1 MKKAPLEIAVY
12 ILGIVLL
19 AILFVFGSFS
29 QNLKANIFET
39 VTPLFEP
46 NNYIGAIVYDY
57 DLDKFSNFQ
66 LIRSDEKVLETAR
79 NFDKSY
85 FAVAS
90 LELSRDDDVL
100 DEIFDKT
107 IDGVIKNFEFERV
120 KYLAIE
126 NPNDIKAAL
135 YYFDLMGAHKVKKIN
150 GAYYFMQGEQ
160 AKDEQRSIT
169 ILAFG
174 DVMLGRYVRTLMDI
188 NGMDYPFRYIG
199 DLKGADFV
207 HANLEGPIKEQYVR
221 TGKAIEFRFKP
232 DIAWSLKDSGINIV
246 SIANNHALDQGWT
259 GREDTKKHLNIAGIR
274 YFGNPK
280 DDLEDNAYIAEVAGK
295 KIAFVGFDDVVYK
308 IDGDKARELIAR
320 LDKEADYVIVSVHW
334 GVEYVHTPT
343 ERKVNF
349 AHDWI
354 DNGADLIIGHHP
366 HVVQTM
372 EIYKGVPVFYS
383 LGNFVFDQYWS
394 GDTQE
399 GLGVGI
405 EIKENGYTV
414 HLYPY
419 SLPKSQPQFMVGQA
433 RQDFLDKFVSW
444 GNYDEF
450 LAQQLRN
457 GKVEIVR

>member
-1 MKKAPLEIAVY
+1 MKKAPLEIAIY
-12 ILGIVLL
+12 ILGAFLVGF
-19 AILFVFGSFS
+19 LFIFGSYIQS
-29 QNLKANIFET
+29 LQTNIFET

-46 NNYIGAIVYDY
+46 NNYAGAIVHEY
-57 DLDKFSNFQ
+57 DLEKFSNFH
-66 LIRSDEKVLETAR
+66 LIRSDEKALETAR
-79 NFDKSY
+79 NIDRSNFV
-85 FAVAS
+85 VAS
-90 LELSRDDDVL
+90 LESTRDDDVL
-100 DEIFDKT
+100 DELFDET

-120 KYLAIE
+120 KYLAID

-135 YYFDLMGAHKVKKIN
+135 YYFDLIGAHKVKKID
-150 GAYYFMQGEQ
+150 GVYYFMKGQQIEYV
-160 AKDEQRSIT
+160 QRPIT

-174 DVMLGRYVRTLMDI
+174 DVMLGRHVRTLMDI
-188 NGMDYPFRYIG
+188 NGMDYPFRNIG

-232 DIAWSLKDSGINIV
+232 DIVWPLKDSGINIV

-259 GREDTKKHLNIAGIR
+259 GREDTKKHLNIAGVR
-274 YFGNPK
+274 YFGHPK
-280 DDLEDNAYIAEVAGK
+280 NEIEDNAYITEVAGK
-295 KIAFVGFDDVVYK
+295 KFAFVGFDDVVYK
-308 IDGDKARELIAR
+308 IDGDKARELISR
-320 LDKEADYVIVSVHW
+320 LDKEVDYVIVSVHW

-394 GDTQE
+394 SDTQE
-399 GLGVGI
+399 GLAFGI
-405 EIKENGYTV
+405 EINDDGYEIS
-414 HLYPY
+414 LYPY
-419 SLPKSQPQFMVGQA
+419 NLPNSQPQFMVGQA
-433 RQDFLDKFVSW
+433 RQEFLEKFISW
-444 GNYDEF
+444 GNYDEV
-450 LAQQLRN
+450 LSGMLRD